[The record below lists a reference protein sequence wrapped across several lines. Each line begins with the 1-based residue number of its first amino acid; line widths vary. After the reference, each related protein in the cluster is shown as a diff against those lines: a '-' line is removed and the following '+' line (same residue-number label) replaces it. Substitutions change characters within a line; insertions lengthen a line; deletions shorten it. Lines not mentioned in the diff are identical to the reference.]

1 VATVESAIKLAGLG
15 MSALKSNF
23 SRLQHPY
30 KLNFAITYK
39 CQSRCETC
47 SIWKQKPGKELTLDE
62 ITEFAKKNN
71 YFKWVGLTGGEPFL
85 RSDLVEIVEA
95 FRSYSKGLYMVA
107 MPTNSLSNGEMITK
121 KVERML
127 EMGMPRVIMTLS
139 LDGYRD
145 LHDRIRGTKG
155 NFDRVMD
162 LAGRLHELQGQYNGL
177 SFLFGYTMSK
187 FNQGALERTYMAVK
201 DELDWAT
208 YNDFHVNLGQVSG
221 IYYGN
226 KDIDMR
232 ADNAAMAAELS
243 AFIAKRKMRLGPVQM
258 IENAY
263 LKRLVEYIRT
273 GRSPMKSRSLDASL
287 FLSSGGEVYPSIMWE
302 RELGNVRDTGYDL
315 EPIWLSKG
323 AEEVRSMIKEGK
335 EPACWTSC
343 EAYQSIA
350 GNIPSLLF

>member
-1 VATVESAIKLAGLG
+1 MGSAVKMAGLG
-15 MSALKSNF
+15 MTALKSNVA
-23 SRLQHPY
+23 RLKHPY
-30 KLNFAITYK
+30 KLNFAITYR

-62 ITEFAKKNN
+62 ISEFAKKND

-85 RSDLVEIVEA
+85 RSDIVEIVDA
-95 FRSYSKGLYMVA
+95 FKSYSKGLYMVA
-107 MPTNSLSNGEMITK
+107 MPTNSLSNPEMIAS
-121 KVERML
+121 KVEQML
-127 EMGMPRVIMTLS
+127 ESGMPRVIMTLS
-139 LDGYRD
+139 LDGYRE
-145 LHDRIRGTKG
+145 LHDKIRGTKG

-162 LAGRLHELQGQYNGL
+162 LTKRLREIKKNYNGL

-187 FNQGALERTYMAVK
+187 FNQGALQQTYEAVK
-201 DELDWAT
+201 KELDWVT

-226 KDIDMR
+226 KDVDMR
-232 ADNAAMAAELS
+232 ADGAALAEELGN
-243 AFIAKRKMRLGPVQM
+243 FIRKRKLKIGPVQM

-263 LKRLVEYIRT
+263 LKRLVDYIRT
-273 GRSPMKSRSLDASL
+273 GESPMKSRSLDASL

-315 EPIWLSKG
+315 EPIWCSKG
-323 AEEVRSMIKEGK
+323 AEEVRSLIKEGK

-350 GNIPSLLF
+350 GNIPSLIF